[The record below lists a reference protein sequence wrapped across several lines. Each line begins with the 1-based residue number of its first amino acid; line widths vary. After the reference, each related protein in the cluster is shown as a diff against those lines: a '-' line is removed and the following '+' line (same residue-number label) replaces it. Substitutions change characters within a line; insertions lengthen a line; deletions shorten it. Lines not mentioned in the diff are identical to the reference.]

1 MQIAIFIG
9 TRPEYIKCEPLLVSA
24 SYYVPVYVEQQK
36 DLLKGCYDPAKDIV
50 ISIPDSV
57 APKNRLNTIMTAI
70 FEAECFL
77 TRKWDAVM
85 VQGDTAVACAA
96 ALAAYNHGIP
106 VYHLEA
112 GLRTYDLANPYPEE
126 GYRRMIDAIAHTA
139 FCPAESAAENLR
151 KEGFMGRIAVVGNTV
166 IDAVKKYNLFPI
178 IGKIVIV
185 TLHRRENW
193 ELIPAFFR
201 AIEALAE
208 KHTEYDFVIP
218 VHPNPEI
225 QKHALEIFK
234 KVHIIKPIGHELTC
248 RLISEANCIIS
259 DSGGIQ
265 EEAAYFGKRIFCCRK
280 VTERVDLV
288 DTHITFTPTPE
299 LLTQRFAVQTAL
311 LDRCKVYGNGDAVRK
326 INMVLNPHSAC
337 EVTAIVNVYKRPE
350 TLKFQIEAI
359 MAQSIPPK
367 AIFVW
372 NNGNKDVD
380 FSELKTNPLI
390 RIFDNTHNYGVWS
403 RFLIGLMAPT
413 EYICIFDD
421 DTIPGTNWFMN
432 CFESMCRRE
441 ALYGTIGVV
450 FDNTERYKMAV
461 RYGWDNPMDVEKPV
475 DIVGHSWFFKR
486 DWLSHFV
493 REPPKVYT
501 QISNGEDVHFSH
513 MLQKYAH
520 IPTYVPPHPACDQSL
535 WGSMP
540 KIAWTIGADGN
551 SETMLN
557 FNVHEMFVNN
567 VKNGFRLI
575 TQRQHATSVDD
586 FAMFADKIR
595 KRIAFAII
603 RPADGEYIVL
613 QNQTL
618 TNIDN
623 WTFKADGSLKKDL
636 EGAIDMASRSGCY
649 VGIPCETCNAPMA
662 KWYVDHFQLHP
673 NYTTFANI
681 FVNKNWKS
689 WVALLKEERVPFTYV
704 GPACNT
710 SDFCIQSHIAVS
722 PYLVN
727 EWDTES
733 AAAME
738 RIMDAVGR
746 VSGAMFLFSCGP
758 IAKIFIAHAWK
769 KNPTNIYIDAGSS
782 LDLFMKGS
790 TNRLYTGDDGYATYV
805 CKFTPGLIKI
815 ERPARLLDPT
825 CAVFSESA
833 MDNVPS

>member
-1 MQIAIFIG
+1 MHIAVFIG
-9 TRPEYIKCEPLLVSA
+9 TRPEFIKCKPLLVSS
-24 SYYVPVYVEQQK
+24 SYYVPVFVEQQK
-36 DLLKGCYDPAKDIV
+36 DLLKGCYDADKDIV
-50 ISIPDSV
+50 VSVPDS
-57 APKNRLNTIMTAI
+57 AGSKNRLNTIMTAI
-70 FEAECFL
+70 FEAECFT

-166 IDAVKKYNLFPI
+166 IDAVQKYNLFPTV
-178 IGKIVIV
+178 GKVVLV

-193 ELIPAFFR
+193 EQIPAFFR
-201 AIEALAE
+201 AIEALAQ
-208 KHTEYDFVIP
+208 KHTECEFVIP

-225 QKHALEIFK
+225 QKHATEIFK
-234 KVHIIKPIGHELTC
+234 KVNVIKPLGHDLTC

-280 VTERVDLV
+280 VTERVDLI
-288 DTHITFTPTPE
+288 DTHITFTPSPE
-299 LLTQRFAVQTAL
+299 LLTERFSVQTAL
-311 LDRCKVYGNGDAVRK
+311 LDRCAAYGNGDSVHK
-326 INMVLNPHSAC
+326 INLVLNPHN
-337 EVTAIVNVYKRPE
+337 VTAIVNVYKRPE
-350 TLKFQIEAI
+350 MLKVQIEAI

-380 FSELKTNPLI
+380 FSEFKTNPLI

-403 RFLIGLMAPT
+403 RFLIGLLAPT

-421 DTIPGTNWFMN
+421 DTIPGSNWFMN
-432 CFESMCRRE
+432 CIESMQRRE

-450 FDNTERYKMAV
+450 FDSTERYKMAV

-493 REPPKVYT
+493 REPPKVYK

-513 MLQKYAH
+513 MLQKYAN
-520 IPTYVPPHPACDQSL
+520 IPTYVPPHPAGDKSR

-540 KIAWTIGADGN
+540 KIAWTVGCDGN
-551 SETMLN
+551 SETAMHYN
-557 FNVHEMFVNN
+557 IHKMFSEN
-567 VKNGFRLI
+567 VKDGFRII
-575 TQRQHATSVDD
+575 TQREHATSVGD
-586 FAMFADKIR
+586 FAWFADKIR
-595 KRIAFAII
+595 KRVPFAIL
-603 RPADGEYIVL
+603 RPADGEYAVL
-613 QNQTL
+613 QNHTL

-623 WTFKADGSLKKDL
+623 WTFRAGGRLQRDL
-636 EGAIDMASRSGCY
+636 EEAIDLASRSGCY
-649 VGIPCETCNAPMA
+649 VGIPCETCSTPIA
-662 KWYVDHFQLHP
+662 KWYVDHFRLHP

-689 WVALLKEERVPFTYV
+689 WVALLKDERVPFTYV

-710 SDFCIQSHIAVS
+710 SEFCIQSHIAVS

-733 AAAME
+733 ATAME
-738 RIMDAVGR
+738 RIMNAVGS
-746 VSGAMFLFSCGP
+746 VSGAVFLFSCGP

-790 TNRLYTGDDGYATYV
+790 TNRLYTTEDGMYGNYV
-805 CKFTPGLIKI
+805 CKFTPGLIKV
-815 ERPARLLDPT
+815 ERPKRLFDPKGVII
-825 CAVFSESA
+825 APVE
-833 MDNVPS
+833 NKVPS